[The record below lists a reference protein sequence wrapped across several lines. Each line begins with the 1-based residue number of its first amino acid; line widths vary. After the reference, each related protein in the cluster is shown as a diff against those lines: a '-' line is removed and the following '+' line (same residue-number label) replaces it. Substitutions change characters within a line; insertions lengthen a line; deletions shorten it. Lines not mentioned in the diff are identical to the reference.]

1 MFELMNS
8 FPLIS
13 IFGDRMLDIRLLISV
28 TKYYYVTLSEGFKI
42 KYFDEFVQKQRNLNK
57 TKLDQMKSLP
67 TVNLVIF

>member
-1 MFELMNS
+1 MFELMNN

-28 TKYYYVTLSEGFKI
+28 TKYYYVILSEGFKI
-42 KYFDEFVQKQRNLNK
+42 KYFDEFFQKQRNLNK
-57 TKLDQMKSLP
+57 KKLDQMKSLP